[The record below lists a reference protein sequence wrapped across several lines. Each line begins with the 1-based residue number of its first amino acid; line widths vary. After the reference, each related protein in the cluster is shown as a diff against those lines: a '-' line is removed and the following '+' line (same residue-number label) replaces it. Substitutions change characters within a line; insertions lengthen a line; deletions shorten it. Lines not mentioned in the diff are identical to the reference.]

1 MQSFANHLYFQTP
14 NLHALLVH
22 RSNLQ
27 TISCTFSFYF
37 RRLHRLLLFRSI
49 HWSTIGGERNSCQG
63 KCLPAKK
70 FETGNFSLL
79 KLVPELFISKRAA
92 WGNSYPQLWWLIDRI
107 SSFWNTT
114 TRHYRIC
121 LRSAYSSISMLRMLR
136 TDITTSGIS
145 IFWCPHWPNLPTSG
159 PPSPE
164 SPLSPIMYFLCQCNA
179 KSTYLPCR
187 STSRQP
193 FGDLSYLKFAIRW

>member
-27 TISCTFSFYF
+27 TIYCTFSFYF
-37 RRLHRLLLFRSI
+37 GRLHRLLLFRSI

-63 KCLPAKK
+63 KCLPAED

-79 KLVPELFISKRAA
+79 KLVPELFISKRAT
-92 WGNSYPQLWWLIDRI
+92 WGNSCSELWWLIDNP
-107 SSFWNTT
+107 SFQTQQ
-114 TRHYRIC
+114 HGIC
-121 LRSAYSSISMLRMLR
+121 LRSAYSTIPMLRMLR

-179 KSTYLPCR
+179 MPTYLPCR

-193 FGDLSYLKFAIRW
+193 YGDLSYLKFAIRW